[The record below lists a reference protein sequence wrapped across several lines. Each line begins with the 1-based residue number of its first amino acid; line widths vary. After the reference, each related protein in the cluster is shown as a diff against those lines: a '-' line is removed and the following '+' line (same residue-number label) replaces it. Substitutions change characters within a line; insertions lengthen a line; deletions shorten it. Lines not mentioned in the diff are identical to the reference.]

1 MTTAKYVANFFI
13 ELANDD
19 EYGDGMTN
27 MRLNKMLYFAQGH
40 YFARTG
46 NPLFNDDFEAWDYG
60 PVVSSI
66 YQQYR
71 SYGKEPIFDI
81 DADYSIESFNSD
93 ELDVLLDVAREY
105 DKYSTSELVNKTHTD
120 GSPWA
125 ECIKS
130 KTQEIT
136 KNQIKDYFSRHSSL
150 STFDDILS
158 ALDIPVYESRSAD
171 GFILLPQN
179 VF

>member
-1 MTTAKYVANFFI
+1 MTNARYVANFFI
-13 ELANDD
+13 ELANGD

-27 MRLNKMLYFAQGH
+27 MRLNKLLYFAQGH

-46 NPLFNDDFEAWDYG
+46 NPLFEDDFEAWDYG
-60 PVVSSI
+60 PVVSGI
-66 YQQYR
+66 YQQYK
-71 SYGKEPIFDI
+71 SYKKKPIVDV
-81 DADYSIESFNSD
+81 DADYSIETFNSD

-105 DKYSTSELVNKTHTD
+105 GKFSTSELVNMTHTD

-125 ECIKS
+125 ECAKS
-130 KTQEIT
+130 QTQEIT
-136 KNQIKDYFSRHSSL
+136 KKQIKDYFSLHNSL

-179 VF
+179 MS

>member
-27 MRLNKMLYFAQGH
+27 MRLNKLLYFAQGH

-46 NPLFNDDFEAWDYG
+46 TPLFNDDFEAWEYG

-66 YQQYR
+66 YQQFKN
-71 SYGKEPIFDI
+71 YGRKPIADI
-81 DADYSIESFNSD
+81 DADYSNETFNSD
-93 ELDVLLDVAREY
+93 ELEVLLDVAMKY
-105 DKYSTSELVNKTHTD
+105 GKYSTSELVNMTHRND
-120 GSPWA
+120 SPWA
-125 ECIKS
+125 ECSKS
-130 KTQEIT
+130 ASQVIT
-136 KNQIKDYFSRHSSL
+136 KKQIKDYFSNQSL
-150 STFDDILS
+150 PTFDDMLS
-158 ALDIPVYESRSAD
+158 ALDIPLCEKRSTD

-179 VF
+179 MS